1 MEKKKNEL
9 VNAGHIMDDETFL
22 TYVLTSL
29 PQEEYQTMILVLKG
43 KLREETMIIE
53 EAENILDNKFEAMK
67 DLCSWNEEGGEHE
80 LLV

>member
-43 KLREETMIIE
+43 KLRKETMIIG

-67 DLCSWNEEGGEHE
+67 DLSSWNEEGGEHE